1 MRRVTAQPALRCA
14 GGSGAAVTGAE
25 VTGAEV
31 TGAEVTG
38 AEVTGAAVVV
48 NEAALA
54 FAVTSC
60 VETHETPTAPVA

>member
-14 GGSGAAVTGAE
+14 GGSGAE

-38 AEVTGAAVVV
+38 AEVTGAAGYVV
-48 NEAALA
+48 NELALT
-54 FAVTSC
+54 FAVASTD
-60 VETHETPTAPVA
+60 ETHETPTAPVA